1 MPERNGAKDT
11 DRIFPMPNA
20 GACNR
25 ALKVMVKNAGL
36 KKRVCYHTSRHT
48 FATLVMSATKDVAT
62 VSKLLNH
69 SDIATTQI
77 YAEVLMDDKVAAV
90 NKLHSVFL

>member
-11 DRIFPMPNA
+11 EKIFQMSNA

-25 ALKVMVKNAGL
+25 ALKVMAKNAGI
-36 KKRVCYHTSRHT
+36 KKRVTFHSSRHT
-48 FATLVMSATKDVAT
+48 FATLALSATKDVAT

-90 NKLHSVFL
+90 NKLHGIFM